1 MSRPGIAMEKAK
13 KKVTAGAGMIYQALK
28 TFFEYLVQAISV
40 LLLPL
45 TLAVAGVY
53 KATAELFKGIASIV
67 PDLRW
72 KNVFNDL
79 ALKVES
85 RYDRMVEAGKKG
97 WWEWQSETLGG
108 AFDIMTFPLTQI
120 WSTIYEMMVSY
131 FQPKKGMTYQ
141 DAKQNIEAFV
151 TLLGDLNL
159 VSAIF
164 DIIGDVHLVGSKLPG
179 TAISRFLRNISWTYG
194 LGWLSWLGLS
204 PLFQHAITMPMDKYY
219 KETLQ
224 DNEPTRE
231 MISNAYEQGLI
242 TREEAKREFNKLG
255 YDDRYAEWLLKNAE
269 KKLTLTQVVNLWKK
283 GRITRE
289 EAAARLRTLGYTERD
304 IDLLLIAEEKSLSE
318 SQVRSLFKRGVIT
331 KEEALRRLIALGYSE
346 SDAELLLEPEVQ
358 TLSESQVRALY
369 SRGVIT
375 QEEAFRRLKELGYSD
390 SDATLLLLRDTKMLG
405 EETLKTLVERS
416 LMHPDEA
423 TEYLKKLGYRG
434 EELLYKARELAVSIT
449 KDEMNSLLT
458 QAENEYA
465 VGYLTDDE
473 LASIYR
479 AAGLKEDVVALR
491 MWRAKLKLMD
501 NVNEQLLKY
510 YVELYEKGLIDER
523 GLRDMLSGIIRN
535 PELLE
540 AIVDYQ
546 IAKRQKKVSVELT
559 EKREVKLAKLQIKRE
574 NLMRQLDYLI
584 TVRKEEEEYYT
595 AKLSILAAKLQA
607 APEPAK
613 PSIAAEMEQVESKM
627 VERLKYLDT
636 KIEQVKANIAAVDLD
651 IQALR
656 KAR

>member
-1 MSRPGIAMEKAK
+1 
-13 KKVTAGAGMIYQALK
+13 
-28 TFFEYLVQAISV
+28 
-40 LLLPL
+40 
-45 TLAVAGVY
+45 
-53 KATAELFKGIASIV
+53 
-67 PDLRW
+67 
-72 KNVFNDL
+72 
-79 ALKVES
+79 
-85 RYDRMVEAGKKG
+85 
-97 WWEWQSETLGG
+97 
-108 AFDIMTFPLTQI
+108 
-120 WSTIYEMMVSY
+120 
-131 FQPKKGMTYQ
+131 
-141 DAKQNIEAFV
+141 
-151 TLLGDLNL
+151 
-159 VSAIF
+159 
-164 DIIGDVHLVGSKLPG
+164 
-179 TAISRFLRNISWTYG
+179 
-194 LGWLSWLGLS
+194 
-204 PLFQHAITMPMDKYY
+204 
-219 KETLQ
+219 
-224 DNEPTRE
+224 
-231 MISNAYEQGLI
+231 NAYEQGLI